1 MMMGDKKEKRIAKL
15 KKEQALALQELEY
28 LRESLRHEVDLDL
41 DEADPYVTERE
52 MAMGVII
59 DLERKLKAINYALS
73 QLEAGTYGICERCG
87 QPIDPARLEAI
98 PETTLCIKCKTIVER
113 EGRNNQKIY
122 YNL

>member
-1 MMMGDKKEKRIAKL
+1 MGDKKEERIAKL

-52 MAMGVII
+52 MVIGVII
-59 DLERKLKAINYALS
+59 DLERKLKAINYALG

>member
-1 MMMGDKKEKRIAKL
+1 MMNDKKAERIAKL

-28 LRESLRHEVDLDL
+28 LRESLRSEVDLDL
-41 DEADPYVTERE
+41 DEADPHVTERE
-52 MAMGVII
+52 MAMVVII
-59 DLERKLKAINYALS
+59 DLERKLKAINYALR

-87 QPIDPARLEAI
+87 QPIDPARLEVI

-113 EGRNNQKIY
+113 ERKSNQKIY